1 MKLDLYD
8 LEKLKIRVFDWV
20 DSVKIF
26 NYVNTVGL
34 DEQIFSVI
42 DELKAARE
50 FIAKVQEI
58 ENCFDDNVKYDELKF
73 DAICDAL
80 RLYEEATK

>member
-42 DELKAARE
+42 DELRAARE